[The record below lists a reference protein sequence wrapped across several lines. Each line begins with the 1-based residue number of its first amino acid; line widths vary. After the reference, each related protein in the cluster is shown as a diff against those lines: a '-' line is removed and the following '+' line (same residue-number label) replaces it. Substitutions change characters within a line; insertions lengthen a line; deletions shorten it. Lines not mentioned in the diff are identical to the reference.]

1 MSGIWGE
8 LKRRNVLRVGAAFVV
23 FAWLALQVLS
33 VVGPIL
39 DLPAWLPRAVLV
51 LLALGFVLAVA
62 LAWIYEL
69 TPEGLQRTAEV
80 PHHESITSETGR
92 RLDRLTIAGIVVAIA
107 VVAADRF
114 WPQLE
119 APAGVATTTEPIKP
133 GEPATTAPAPVA
145 AASAKSIAVLPFVP
159 LSRGEDDAY
168 FADGLTEEILNS
180 LSQLPELLVT
190 ARTSAF
196 HFKGK
201 DVPIPQIAAT
211 LGVAHVLEGSIRRSG
226 DRLRIT
232 AQLIRAADGFHL
244 WSEVY
249 ERGQEDVFVV
259 QDDIAERVATALDVL
274 LDEDA
279 RRTMQSVGV
288 RDVEAY
294 VAYQRGMVLYNE
306 AHADSTRRFSILL
319 RANAEFD
326 RAIERAPGFFG
337 AYLERTDLFG
347 HVLLDPPFESTQEA
361 IPPQLV
367 DGAKERL
374 AGSLQLALAR
384 ARTPAER
391 DSVDLTR
398 IYLSDDWTGL
408 SAALLRLVAHDL
420 CVENLYGDRAALF
433 GLAARAHAFYER
445 QAACDPYDN
454 GAQFPLVQDLL
465 WQREFERADR
475 AADRAIELLGE
486 SLFVS
491 HLKLLVLVGR
501 RDFAAARAHLDQA
514 LARHPAATADV
525 RSGLHAML
533 LAAEGRREEALAAAQ
548 AWRATGD
555 RVAVTRLPVEAW
567 TGNREAANAVAAQ
580 MDAFPLSPAALMVL
594 VRMCVCGAPWDL
606 EATPNFARQI
616 AQSGLAWPPPQV
628 LDLPMKDW

>member
-1 MSGIWGE
+1 MSDLWGE
-8 LKRRNVLRVGAAFVV
+8 LKRRNVLRVGAAYVV
-23 FAWLALQVLS
+23 FSWLTLQVFS
-33 VVGPIL
+33 VLGPIL
-39 DLPAWLPRAVLV
+39 QLPDWLPRTALV
-51 LLALGFVLAVA
+51 VLALGFVAA
-62 LAWIYEL
+62 LALSWIYEL
-69 TPEGLQRTAEV
+69 TPGGLQRTEEV

-92 RLDRLTIAGIVVAIA
+92 RLDRLTIAGLALAIA

-114 WPQLE
+114 WPRS
-119 APAGVATTTEPIKP
+119 APLPATPQTTTATATTPAPEPLKP
-133 GEPATTAPAPVA
+133 HAPAP
-145 AASAKSIAVLPFVP
+145 KSVAVLPFVP
-159 LSRGEDDAY
+159 LSKGEDDAY

-201 DVPIPQIAAT
+201 DVPIPEIAAT
-211 LGVAHVLEGSIRRSG
+211 LGVAHVLEGSIRRAG
-226 DRLRIT
+226 KRLRVT

-244 WSEVY
+244 GSEVY
-249 ERGQEDVFVV
+249 ERGEEDVFAV
-259 QDDIAERVATALDVL
+259 QDDIAQRVATALDVL
-274 LDEDA
+274 LDENA
-279 RRTMQSVGV
+279 RRRMQSVGV
-288 RDVEAY
+288 RDIEAY
-294 VAYQRGMVLYNE
+294 TAYQRGMELYNE
-306 AHADSTRRFSILL
+306 AHADSARRFSILQ
-319 RANAEFD
+319 RANLEFD
-326 RAIERAPGFFG
+326 RAVERAPGFFG

-347 HVLLDPPFESTQEA
+347 HVLLDPPFESSQEA
-361 IPPQLV
+361 IPPHLV
-367 DGAKERL
+367 EGAKERL
-374 AGSLQLALAR
+374 AESLQLALAH

-391 DSVDLTR
+391 DSVELTR

-433 GLAARAHAFYER
+433 GLATRAHAFYER
-445 QAACDPYDN
+445 QAACDPYDA
-454 GAQFPLVQDLL
+454 GAQFPLVQNLL

-475 AADRAIELLGE
+475 AADRAIGLLGE

-491 HLKLLVLVGR
+491 HLKVLVLVGR
-501 RDFAAARAHLDQA
+501 RDFAGARAFIDQG
-514 LARHPAATADV
+514 LARHPAMTADV

-533 LAAEGRREEALAAAQ
+533 LAAEGRRDEALAAAQ

-555 RVAVTRLPVEAW
+555 RTAVTRLPVEAW
-567 TGNREAANAVAAQ
+567 IGNREGANAVAAQ